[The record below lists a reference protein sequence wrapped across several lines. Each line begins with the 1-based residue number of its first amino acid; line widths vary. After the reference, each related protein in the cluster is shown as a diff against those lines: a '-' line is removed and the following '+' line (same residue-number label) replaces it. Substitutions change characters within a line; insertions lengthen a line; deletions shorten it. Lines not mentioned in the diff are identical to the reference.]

1 MDVSG
6 TSGVLVLDKPA
17 DMSSA
22 KAVANVKRILKA
34 RKVGHAGT
42 LDPFATGVLV
52 CCVNQATRL
61 AQFFLSGCKKYSAV
75 MHLGVETDTQDV
87 TGRVIAST
95 ATAALTAECVGAIV
109 KQFEGYYWQHPP
121 AYSALKLRGVPLY
134 RYARQGRPVQKP
146 PRRVKIE
153 TIRLLGLELPF
164 VRFEVICS
172 AGTYIRTLC
181 SDIGSRLGCGGHLKE
196 LRRIESGRFTL
207 VDALTLSDL
216 ETLVGENGISTRMV
230 SMADALPNIPGIVA
244 NKSLTH
250 HVKHGRVVQKN
261 DLDKGSFIGAQG
273 LVKILDS
280 DRNLLA
286 ILTYQGD
293 KEKLRYVCVFTQ
305 ETGH

>member
-1 MDVSG
+1 MEVSG
-6 TSGVLVLDKPA
+6 TSRILVLDKPA
-17 DMSSA
+17 DISSA
-22 KAVANVKRILKA
+22 KAVANVKRILRA

-52 CCVNQATRL
+52 CCINQATRL
-61 AQFFLSGCKKYSAV
+61 AQFFLHGRKKYSAV

-87 TGRVIAST
+87 TGRVISST
-95 ATAALTAECVGAIV
+95 ATAALTADGVGTFI
-109 KQFEGYYWQHPP
+109 KQFEGFYWQHPP

-146 PRRVKIE
+146 PRRVEIE
-153 TIRLLGLELPF
+153 SIRVQGIELPF
-164 VRFEVICS
+164 VRFEVTCS

-181 SDIGSRLGCGGHLKE
+181 SDIGRQLGCGGHLKE
-196 LRRIESGRFTL
+196 LRRIESGRFALADAVTL
-207 VDALTLSDL
+207 TDL
-216 ETLVGENGISTRMV
+216 EALAGDKRISDRMV
-230 SMADALPNIPGIVA
+230 SMADALPDIPGIVA

-261 DLDKGSFIGAQG
+261 DFDEGSLKGTQG

-280 DRNLLA
+280 HRNLLA

-293 KEKLRYVCVFTQ
+293 SETLRYVCVFNQT
-305 ETGH
+305 TG

>member
-6 TSGVLVLDKPA
+6 TSGIIVLDKPA

-52 CCVNQATRL
+52 CCINQATRL
-61 AQFFLSGCKKYSAV
+61 AQYFLHGRKKYAAV

-87 TGRVIAST
+87 TGKVISST
-95 ATAALTAECVGAIV
+95 APVALTAEHVAAIV
-109 KQFEGYYWQHPP
+109 KQFEGSYWQHPP
-121 AYSALKLRGVPLY
+121 AYSALKLRGIPLY
-134 RYARQGRPVQKP
+134 RYAREGQPVQKP
-146 PRRVKIE
+146 PRRVEIE
-153 TIRLLGLELPF
+153 TLQVQDIELPF
-164 VRFEVICS
+164 VRFEVTCS

-181 SDIGSRLGCGGHLKE
+181 SDIGNRLGCGGHLKE
-196 LRRIESGRFTL
+196 LRRIESGRFAL
-207 VDALTLSDL
+207 ADAVALTEL
-216 ETLVGENGISTRMV
+216 EALAGENRISDRMV
-230 SMADALPNIPGIVA
+230 AMADALPDIPGIVV

-261 DLDKGSFIGAQG
+261 DFDEGSFKGPQG

-280 DRNLLA
+280 DLNLLA
-286 ILTYQGD
+286 ILTCQGD
-293 KEKLRYVCVFTQ
+293 SETLRYICVFSHPN
-305 ETGH
+305 G